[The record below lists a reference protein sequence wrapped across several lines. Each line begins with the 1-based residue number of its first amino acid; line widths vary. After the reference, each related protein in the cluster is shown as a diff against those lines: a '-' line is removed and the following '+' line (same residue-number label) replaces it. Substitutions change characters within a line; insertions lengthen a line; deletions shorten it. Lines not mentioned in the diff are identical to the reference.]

1 EGVSLNFEDAPIGA
15 VAKVILGDILGVGY
29 SVDPR
34 VQGTVSLS
42 SGRPIPKS
50 DVLFVLESALKT
62 SNAVLVHEAGGYRI
76 VPADDAIGSGRVDR
90 VKSSAKGHAGY
101 GISVA

>member
-1 EGVSLNFEDAPIGA
+1 VSA
-15 VAKVILGDILGVGY
+15 VAKVILGDILGLGY

-50 DVLFVLESALKT
+50 DVLFVLESAL
-62 SNAVLVHEAGGYRI
+62 HEQRGLG
-76 VPADDAIGSGRVDR
+76 P
-90 VKSSAKGHAGY
+90 
-101 GISVA
+101 